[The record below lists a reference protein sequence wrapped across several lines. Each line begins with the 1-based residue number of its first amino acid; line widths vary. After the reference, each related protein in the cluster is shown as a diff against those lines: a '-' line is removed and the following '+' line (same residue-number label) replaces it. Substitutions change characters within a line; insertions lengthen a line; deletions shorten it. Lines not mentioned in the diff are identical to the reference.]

1 MTTSHDSDEENR
13 PPGGENVPRAI
24 AQKNICSNRSNLTVS
39 NSASRLSWQ
48 PHLSM
53 INEEKRAAS
62 ASSSGASSGS
72 CSSRELV
79 RWDPE
84 LSDISCR
91 NSMASFVT
99 RSSSSCL
106 DSGLSWQQTM
116 SDDGDGSRQTGAFSA
131 EDEDSCNGSLEEEER
146 KEDWG
151 YPPHRES
158 SPESHSEGIEVRV
171 SLFLFGRWKWRY
183 VGRKADV
190 KIISHY
196 HICQL
201 SPIFQW

>member
-1 MTTSHDSDEENR
+1 
-13 PPGGENVPRAI
+13 
-24 AQKNICSNRSNLTVS
+24 
-39 NSASRLSWQ
+39 
-48 PHLSM
+48 M

-91 NSMASFVT
+91 NSMASLAT

-131 EDEDSCNGSLEEEER
+131 EDEDSCNGSLEEEEEER

-151 YPPHRES
+151 YPPHSES
-158 SPESHSEGIEVRV
+158 SPVSHSEGIKVRV
-171 SLFLFGRWKWRY
+171 SLFLFGHWSWCY
-183 VGRKADV
+183 VGRKTDV
-190 KIISHY
+190 
-196 HICQL
+196 
-201 SPIFQW
+201 IFLTYCSMFCHQILFNFSVIT